1 MAEGTLRGSRLGATS
16 YETDVHVDFAARTLV
31 TFVCTHGHSVTV
43 PFSVEAEE
51 IPAVWEC
58 RCGAS
63 ALRRDSAAPAAKPVR
78 VGRTHWDMLLER
90 RSIEDLEEL
99 LTERLE
105 VLHSGRVPSADL
117 KSA

>member
-31 TFVCTHGHSVTV
+31 TFECAQGHTVTV

-63 ALRRDSAAPAAKPVR
+63 ALRRDTERPLDKPAKA
-78 VGRTHWDMLLER
+78 GRTHWDMLLER
-90 RSIEDLEEL
+90 RTIEDLEDL
-99 LTERLE
+99 LAERLE
-105 VLHSGRVPSADL
+105 LLHTGRGSADL